1 MSLCARC
8 LLIAALLAIA
18 TPPARAQAR
27 TYAVDCRADAAGGV
41 LHSLDEV
48 NELTLS
54 AKDKLLFERGTVCR
68 GSLHP
73 KGSGF
78 VIDAKGT
85 GPLPVIEAGPRDE
98 AALRLFNQE
107 EISISSLELRGG
119 TTYGVTISGDHGT
132 MHSISLNN
140 LTVSNVR
147 GPLQHKES
155 GLVVIKPASPD
166 ATFDGVHLDGI
177 RAFDTTQWSGI
188 FIAGGSREHP
198 AQSVTVTHSV
208 VHDVQGDGIVIFN
221 AANSS
226 IRRSVAWH
234 TGMQHQQS
242 IGTPNAIWT
251 WQCDRCDVEENE
263 AFLTDSPGVDGGA
276 FDIDWGNTMNT
287 VARNF
292 GHETQGYCVSVFGA
306 NGPTRQ
312 SAILDNLCL
321 NNGLS
326 PRLAQRQGAILLM
339 TWGGGSIEGLEIA
352 RNRIDWKP
360 DGDTPAIRTGS
371 IVQASGVSFHDN
383 EIHTTGTRPVDSTL
397 LYSGSRNRYFLQGA
411 TVGDLAIAKKSL
423 TREDKPVVA
432 KESPATALQPAITRT
447 SGWRLIAVAPSH
459 AGAAPHD
466 LEGLLINLKTAAL
479 EYGHGGLKVSL
490 SGDANVLL
498 SARDWGLPAGG
509 VALTAVDDARE
520 AFSLKLVSPAG
531 KVVQTWTAAA
541 APIELGMALRRSIGA
556 PAYGR
561 LKFEQVRATD

>member
-1 MSLCARC
+1 M
-8 LLIAALLAIA
+8 
-18 TPPARAQAR
+18 PQPARTQLPPQGR
-27 TYAVDCRADAAGGV
+27 TYVVDCRADAAAGV
-41 LHSLDEV
+41 LHSLDGV

-54 AKDKLLFERGTVCR
+54 SKDKLLFERGTVCR

-78 VIDAKGT
+78 VIDAKGV

-107 EISISSLELRGG
+107 EITISSLELRGG
-119 TTYGVTISGDHGT
+119 TTYGVSISGDRGT
-132 MHSISLNN
+132 MHAISLNN

-147 GPLQHKES
+147 GVLKHKES
-155 GLVVIKPASPD
+155 GLVVIKALSPD

-251 WQCDRCDVEENE
+251 WQCHQCAVEENE

-276 FDIDWGNTMNT
+276 FDIDWGNTGNT

-312 SAILDNLCL
+312 SVIRDNLCL

-339 TWGGGSIEGLEIA
+339 TWGGGSIEGLEMA
-352 RNRIDWKP
+352 GNRIDWRP
-360 DGDTPAIRTGS
+360 DGDTPVIRTGS
-371 IVQASGVSFHDN
+371 IVEASGVSVHSN

-397 LYSGSRNRYFLQGA
+397 VYSGSRNRYFLQGA
-411 TVGDLAIAKKSL
+411 TGDDVAGAKGSL
-423 TREDKPVVA
+423 TREDHAIVA
-432 KESPATALQPAITRT
+432 AESVATALQPRVAPAP
-447 SGWRLIAVAPSH
+447 GWRLIAVVPSH
-459 AGAAPHD
+459 FGDVSRDLAGVFV
-466 LEGLLINLKTAAL
+466 NLKTVAV

-490 SGDANVLL
+490 NGDADALM
-498 SARDWGLPAGG
+498 SARDWGLPADG
-509 VALTAVDDARE
+509 VALAAGVSARG
-520 AFSLKLVSPAG
+520 ALSLKLVSPAG
-531 KVVQTWTAAA
+531 KVVRTWTDAAT
-541 APIELGMALRRSIGA
+541 PIELGMALRRSMGA

-561 LKFEQVRATD
+561 LKLEQVRATD

>member
-1 MSLCARC
+1 MFLCARW
-8 LLIAALLAIA
+8 LVVAVLFSIAAQR
-18 TPPARAQAR
+18 ARAQGR
-27 TYAVDCRADAAGGV
+27 TYVVDCRADAAGSV

-54 AKDKLLFERGTVCR
+54 AKDRLLFERGTVCR

-85 GPLPVIEAGPRDE
+85 GPLPVIEAGLRDE

-107 EISISSLELRGG
+107 EITISSLEMRGG
-119 TTYGVTISGDHGT
+119 TTYGVYISGDHGT

-147 GPLQHKES
+147 GPLKHKES
-155 GLVVIKPASPD
+155 GLVVIKPSSPG
-166 ATFDGVHLDGI
+166 ATFDGIRLDGI

-198 AQSVTVTHSV
+198 AQHVTITHSV
-208 VHDVQGDGIVIFN
+208 VHDVQGDGIVIFD

-234 TGMQHQQS
+234 TGMEHQQS

-251 WQCDRCDVEENE
+251 WQCNQCTVEENE

-276 FDIDWGNTMNT
+276 FDIDWGNTGNT

-292 GHETQGYCVSVFGA
+292 AHETQGYCVSVFGA

-326 PRLAQRQGAILLM
+326 PRLAQREGAVLLM
-339 TWGGGSIEGLEIA
+339 TWGDGSIEGLEIA
-352 RNRIDWKP
+352 RNRIDWRP

-371 IVQASGVSFHDN
+371 LVQASGVSVHDN
-383 EIHTTGTRPVDSTL
+383 EIHTTGTRPVDGTL
-397 LYSGSRNRYFLQGA
+397 LYSGAGNRYFLH
-411 TVGDLAIAKKSL
+411 DAIAADVASAKESL
-423 TREDKPVVA
+423 TREDKAVVA
-432 KESPATALQPAITRT
+432 LESAATALQPAVARAR
-447 SGWRLIAVAPSH
+447 GWRLIAVAPSH
-459 AGAAPHD
+459 AENASRD
-466 LEGLLINLKTAAL
+466 LGGMFVNLKTAAL
-479 EYGHGGLKVSL
+479 EYGYGGLKVSL
-490 SGDANVLL
+490 SGDADALAL
-498 SARDWGLPAGG
+498 ASDWGLSADG
-509 VALTAVDDARE
+509 VVLTEVDSERE
-520 AFSLKLVSPAG
+520 VAMLKLMSPAG
-531 KVVQTWTAAA
+531 KVVRVWTGAAT
-541 APIELGMALRRSIGA
+541 PIELGMALRRSMGA

-561 LKFEQVRATD
+561 LKLEQVRATD

>member
-1 MSLCARC
+1 MCLCARG
-8 LLIAALLAIA
+8 LLVAVLISIAVPLAS
-18 TPPARAQAR
+18 AQGR
-27 TYAVDCRADAAGGV
+27 TYVVDCRTGAAAGV

-48 NELTLS
+48 NELALS
-54 AKDKLLFERGTVCR
+54 ANDRLLFERGTVCR

-85 GPLPVIEAGPRDE
+85 GSLPVIEAGPRDE
-98 AALRLFNQE
+98 AALRLFNQD
-107 EISISSLELRGG
+107 EISISSLEVRGG
-119 TTYGVTISGDHGT
+119 TTYGVSISSDHGT
-132 MHSISLNN
+132 MRSISL
-140 LTVSNVR
+140 SNMTVR
-147 GPLQHKES
+147 GVRGVLKHKES
-155 GLVVIKPASPD
+155 GLVVIKALSPD

-198 AQSVTVTHSV
+198 ARSVTVTHSV

-234 TGMQHQQS
+234 TGMEHQQS

-251 WQCDRCDVEENE
+251 WQCDQCSVGENE

-276 FDIDWGNTMNT
+276 FDIDWGNTGNT
-287 VARNF
+287 VAQNF

-312 SAILDNLCL
+312 SAIRDNLCL

-352 RNRIDWKP
+352 RNRIDWRP
-360 DGDTPAIRTGS
+360 DGDTPSIRSGS
-371 IVQASGVSFHDN
+371 VVQANGVSVHDN
-383 EIHTTGTRPVDSTL
+383 EVHTTGTRPVDSTL
-397 LYSGSRNRYFLQGA
+397 VYSGSHNRYFLQGA
-411 TVGDLAIAKKSL
+411 TGDDVAGARGSL
-423 TREDKPVVA
+423 TREDNAVVA
-432 KESPATALQPAITRT
+432 AERAATALQPTVASTP
-447 SGWRLIAVAPSH
+447 GWRLIAVATSH
-459 AGAAPHD
+459 TADASHD
-466 LEGLLINLKTAAL
+466 LANLFVNLKTAAL

-490 SGDANVLL
+490 SGDADVLT
-498 SARDWGLPAGG
+498 SARDWGLPADG
-509 VALTAVDDARE
+509 VALATGGNARK
-520 AFSLKLVSPAG
+520 AFSLKLLSPAG
-531 KVVQTWTAAA
+531 KVVRAWTDAAT
-541 APIELGMALRRSIGA
+541 PIELGMALRRSMGA

-561 LKFEQVRATD
+561 LKLEQVRATD